1 METIVAQLACVFDPR
16 EAEGWGH
23 PAADGMAG
31 QRRSITAVSAE
42 ALAANPEFVLTLRH
56 LARDLRAIH
65 DENPRMARSLASHQR
80 WLLTQSAFALHLEYN
95 PAEPS
100 SGLTAA
106 RLKRMITPF
115 KSASRNTVL
124 NFLDQGASYRFIR
137 HAGAPAGKRPRRYE
151 TTEISDRA
159 MLRWFTANLIA
170 LDYLDGGD
178 RAAQLMADPAI
189 FRLAQPRAAR
199 ACLDD
204 VNWREPPERVALF
217 LWTEAGGLVMDE
229 MIARIEIN
237 EGDTIDIG
245 RIDARSMATHFMM
258 SRTHLQRLL
267 RKAVDQGSIGWIDDV
282 KKTQMWL
289 SRGFLDEYCRWQA
302 VKFAWV
308 DEAFHWARDQ
318 IFGLSGAAH

>member
-1 METIVAQLACVFDPR
+1 METIVGQLACVFDPR
-16 EAEGWGH
+16 KSEGWGH
-23 PAADGMAG
+23 PAADGATG
-31 QRRSITAVSAE
+31 QWRSLTPVSAE
-42 ALAANPEFVLTLRH
+42 ALIANPEFILTLRH
-56 LARDLRAIH
+56 LARDLRAVH
-65 DENPRMARSLASHQR
+65 DENPRVARLLASHQR

-137 HAGAPAGKRPRRYE
+137 HASAPAGKRPRRYE

-178 RAAQLMADPAI
+178 RAAQLMAQPAI
-189 FRLAQPRAAR
+189 FHMAQPRAAR

-229 MIARIEIN
+229 MIARIEATD
-237 EGDTIDIG
+237 EEMIDIG
-245 RIDARSMATHFMM
+245 RIDARGMAAHFMM

-267 RKAVDQGSIGWIDDV
+267 RKAVDQGSVGWLDDV
-282 KKTQMWL
+282 KKTHMWM
-289 SRGFLDEYCRWQA
+289 SRGFLKEYSGWQA
-302 VKFAWV
+302 IKFSRV
-308 DEAFHWARDQ
+308 EEAFHWARDQ
-318 IFGLSGAAH
+318 IAGVSDVAH

>member
-1 METIVAQLACVFDPR
+1 VAQLACVFDPR
-16 EAEGWGH
+16 ETEGWGH
-23 PAADGMAG
+23 PAADGVGG
-31 QRRSITAVSAE
+31 QWRSTTAISAE
-42 ALAANPEFVLTLRH
+42 TLAVNPEFVLTLRH

-80 WLLTQSAFALHLEYN
+80 WLLTQSAFALHLEYD
-95 PAEPS
+95 PADPS

-124 NFLDQGASYRFIR
+124 NFLDQGATYRFIR

-178 RAAQLMADPAI
+178 RAAQLISEPAI
-189 FRLAQPRAAR
+189 FRMAQPRAAR

-229 MIARIEIN
+229 MIARIEMAD
-237 EGDTIDIG
+237 EDRIDIG
-245 RIDARSMATHFMM
+245 RVDARGMAAHFMM

-282 KKTQMWL
+282 KKTHMWL
-289 SRGFLDEYCRWQA
+289 SKGFLAEYCGWQA
-302 VKFAWV
+302 IKFAKV

-318 IFGLSGAAH
+318 IFGVANAEH